1 LLLVKAAARRQLIA
15 DRANGAASQRQQL
28 RHNNIEPVYRP
39 HEKDRR
45 RHNKIADEQK
55 WRNQATTSR
64 LRDF

>member
-1 LLLVKAAARRQLIA
+1 LLLAKAAARRQLIA

-28 RHNNIEPVYRP
+28 RHN
-39 HEKDRR
+39 
-45 RHNKIADEQK
+45 KIADEQK